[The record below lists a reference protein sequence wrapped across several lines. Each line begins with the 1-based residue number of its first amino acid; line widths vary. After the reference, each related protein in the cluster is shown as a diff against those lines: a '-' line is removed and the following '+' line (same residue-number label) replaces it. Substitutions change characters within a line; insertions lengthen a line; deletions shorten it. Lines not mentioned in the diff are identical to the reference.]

1 MGCPESLSAIVPT
14 DENSANFRE
23 PAHPQEVE
31 FWFVADDRM
40 DQVETPIRDLLHL
53 CLGSEDQELWGEF
66 VRRTQPLIAS
76 VIINTIR
83 RWQEP
88 APSLVDDLIQDTF
101 VKLYANQRKA
111 LRSIK
116 NEYEN
121 TIFGYLRV
129 VASNVVRDHFRHK
142 ENLVEEIELT
152 DPVLPPAPD
161 GMDRIEFSR
170 LKDEIQKRL
179 ETLSSSETYRRDE
192 AIFWL
197 YYEQGY
203 TAKEISMLP
212 SVGLSV
218 KGVESVLER
227 LTRFLREQG
236 LASAAGEPD
245 H

>member
-1 MGCPESLSAIVPT
+1 MGME
-14 DENSANFRE
+14 
-23 PAHPQEVE
+23 QEE
-31 FWFVADDRM
+31 I
-40 DQVETPIRDLLHL
+40 PIRDLLHF
-53 CLGSEDQELWGEF
+53 CLGSEDEGRWREF

-76 VIINTIR
+76 VILNTIR

-101 VKLYANQRKA
+101 LKLFANDRKA

-121 TIFGYLRV
+121 TIFGYLKV
-129 VASNVVRDHFRHK
+129 VASNVVRDHFRQI
-142 ENLVEEIELT
+142 ENKVEEIELT
-152 DPVLPPAPD
+152 DPVLPTPPD
-161 GMDRIEFSR
+161 GMDRIEFAR

-179 ETLSSSETYRRDE
+179 RTLMSSETYRRDE

-203 TAKEISMLP
+203 TAKEISLLP
-212 SVGLSV
+212 TVGLTV
-218 KGVESVLER
+218 KGVESTLMR
-227 LTRFLREQG
+227 LTRFLRENG
-236 LASAAGEPD
+236 LASSAGDPD